1 MEIIWAFLV
10 IASGVTGYYIRDV
23 KDKIKA
29 LETTLE
35 KKKDAPVQKKV
46 EDTTI
51 IDPLDIIQQAKWEAE
66 RSFKEL
72 NPDYED

>member
-10 IASGVTGYYIRDV
+10 VASGFLGYYVRDI
-23 KDKIKA
+23 KDKIKT
-29 LETTLE
+29 LEVKVE
-35 KKKDAPVQKKV
+35 KKKDAPVQKK
-46 EDTTI
+46 EESPTI
-51 IDPLDIIQQAKWEAE
+51 IDPLDVVQQAKWEAE